1 MPVKKIKKS
10 KSNVKDSNADLKESS
25 GKKESDVSIV
35 SQIQTNVMN
44 EVIRTLKPDM
54 ELAINNRISQ
64 AQEEIKKI
72 LTNEIKDLRSM
83 IENKNL
89 GNPNVSTQIDTSQ
102 AHLPKGVEGLLNSV
116 NPQSSPVQKP
126 NMMENIA
133 QFLPLIQALGL
144 GGEPKPANDMG
155 DMLQQA
161 MTRKFLAD
169 ISRNDY
175 QSQAITNHLFKN
187 MLKQDPDLLTSMNK
201 TDDVLMNP
209 LKKYGEQYEAEQLKS
224 AKEEHF

>member
-10 KSNVKDSNADLKESS
+10 KSNVKGSNADLKDSTE
-25 GKKESDVSIV
+25 KKASDVSIV

-44 EVIRTLKPDM
+44 EVIKTLKPDM

-64 AQEEIKKI
+64 AQEELKRV

-89 GNPNVSTQIDTSQ
+89 GNPNISTNIDTNQ

-116 NPQSSPVQKP
+116 NPQPSPAKP
-126 NMMENIA
+126 SIMENVA

-144 GGEPKPANDMG
+144 GGEQKPANDMG

-175 QSQAITNHLFKN
+175 QAQAITNHLFKN
-187 MLKQDPDLLTSMNK
+187 MLKQDPELLTSMNK

-209 LKKYGEQYEAEQLKS
+209 LKKYGEQYEADQIKS